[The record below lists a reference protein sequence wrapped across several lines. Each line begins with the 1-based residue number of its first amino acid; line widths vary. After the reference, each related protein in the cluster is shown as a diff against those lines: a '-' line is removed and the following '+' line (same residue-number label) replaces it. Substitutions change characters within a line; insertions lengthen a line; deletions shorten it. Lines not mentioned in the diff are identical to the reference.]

1 MPLVSIDILAGKDQA
16 YKKALLDGV
25 HAALVK
31 ALKIPQDDRNQRLH
45 ELAPENYERRP
56 GRTDKFTLVEIT
68 LFKGRS
74 MDAKRALYKA
84 IVTNLGRE
92 PGIDGND
99 IMIVL
104 HEVPLEN
111 WGIRGGKPASE
122 VDLGFKV
129 DV

>member
-1 MPLVSIDILAGKDQA
+1 MPIVNIEIVAGKSPA

-25 HAALVK
+25 HAALVH

-68 LFKGRS
+68 LFLGRS
-74 MDAKRALYKA
+74 MEAKRSLYAK
-84 IVTNLGRE
+84 IVENLGRE

-129 DV
+129 NV

>member
-1 MPLVSIDILAGKDQA
+1 MPLVSIEIVAGKSPA

-25 HAALVK
+25 HAALVH
-31 ALKIPQDDRNQRLH
+31 ALKILQDDRNQRLH

-68 LFKGRS
+68 LFLGRS
-74 MDAKRALYKA
+74 MEAKRSLYAK
-84 IVTNLGRE
+84 IVENLGRE

-129 DV
+129 NV

>member
-1 MPLVSIDILAGKDQA
+1 MPLVNIEIIAGKSPT
-16 YKKALLDGV
+16 YKKALLGGV
-25 HAALVK
+25 HAALVH

-45 ELAPENYERRP
+45 ELSPENYERRP

-68 LFKGRS
+68 LFLGRS
-74 MDAKRALYKA
+74 MEAKRSLYAK
-84 IVTNLGRE
+84 IVENLGRE

-111 WGIRGGKPASE
+111 WGIRGGKPASD

-129 DV
+129 NI